1 LRNESDPIENKK
13 VVFLFLFIFFS
24 FLLLLVWLGWS
35 DHWLALALQ
44 TLLFGENQLLTRRI
58 LFMMQTFQIIVS
70 NRCIEKNEKK
80 KKKKRKINNNKSMQ
94 FKCAHRDIR
103 LTSPNQL
110 HSAHMRSMLRSI
122 GSRRPAHSCPKPS
135 LDKKF
140 KLENQVF
147 SKKIKYNQ
155 PRTKNQ

>member
-80 KKKKRKINNNKSMQ
+80 KKKK
-94 FKCAHRDIR
+94 
-103 LTSPNQL
+103 
-110 HSAHMRSMLRSI
+110 
-122 GSRRPAHSCPKPS
+122 
-135 LDKKF
+135 
-140 KLENQVF
+140 
-147 SKKIKYNQ
+147 
-155 PRTKNQ
+155 TKNQQQQINAIQMCSPRHPADKPESTAQCTYAVHAS